1 MQACAVSSVKEEDV
15 RYKIGIVGAGNVG
28 GTTAQRIAERNYADI
43 VLLDMEA
50 AEGIAKGKALDIQES
65 GPVLGYDTRLTG
77 GSQHSM
83 LGECQVVVVTA
94 GSPRKP
100 GMSRDD
106 LVTTNQKV
114 MNEWGAAIKQYAP
127 DAVVIVVTN
136 PLDAMTQAMYHAT
149 GFPRERVIGM
159 AGVLDSARFRTF
171 IAEELNVSVKDVT
184 AFVLGGHGDDM
195 VPLPRFSTVAGIPLP
210 ELLSS
215 DRIEELAK
223 RTASGGAEIVNLLKT
238 GSAFYA
244 PSASVLAMVDSI
256 VLDEKRVL
264 PCSVYLEGEYDY
276 HGIYLGVPVKL
287 GATGVEQII
296 GIELGQQERQ
306 ALDKS
311 AESVRELLRVMKL
324 PGGETAAASGKMTD
338 RNGQATT

>member
-1 MQACAVSSVKEEDV
+1 M
-15 RYKIGIVGAGNVG
+15 RYKIGVVGAGNVG

-50 AEGIAKGKALDIQES
+50 AEGVAKGKALDIQES
-65 GPVLGYDTRLTG
+65 GPILGYDTRLTG

-83 LGECQVVVVTA
+83 LEGCDVVVVTA

-127 DAVVIVVTN
+127 NAVVIVVTN
-136 PLDAMTQAMYHAT
+136 PLDAMTQAMHHAT

-171 IAEELNVSVKDVT
+171 IAEALNVSVTDVT

-210 ELLSS
+210 ELLPN
-215 DRIEELAK
+215 DRIGELSK

-238 GSAFYA
+238 GSAYYA
-244 PSASVLAMVDSI
+244 PSASVLTMVDSI
-256 VLDEKRVL
+256 ILDEKRVL
-264 PCSVYLEGEYDY
+264 PCSVYLTGEYGY
-276 HGIYLGVPVKL
+276 QGIYLGVPVKL
-287 GATGVEQII
+287 GARGVEQVIE
-296 GIELGQQERQ
+296 IELGQQERQ

-324 PGGETAAASGKMTD
+324 PGGEAATASGKITD
-338 RNGQATT
+338 ANGRTTS